1 MNNHILLERMDEA
14 DIFLLNNLN
23 EQNKFKNPNDV
34 NVRVLL
40 YNLDLVSQ
48 QLDENE
54 NSILRKRLDKIRRV
68 FRYASNYRL
77 QSWELNDAQDYL
89 TYIADTKK
97 TYVQGIDDTE
107 QALSNI
113 VNALRA
119 DHVPDEYSINY
130 VLAQNGANGL
140 THEQQ
145 NRFEVF
151 VPLINKISEIE
162 KLAEAEAQ
170 KTTSTPT
177 TQALVVQKGKPA
189 FLKKILDFFKN
200 KFSKHPTTK
209 QEPKKK
215 NSYQHVEPATV
226 EANYENTNAQS
237 SKPLYSYHHTEP
249 ATVETKPYESSFRE
263 EIKSTPSKPKNN
275 INRSTQTKD
284 HIVISDLHG
293 DFNRWS
299 KIRFELNKNPN
310 LKVTIL
316 GDAMDRGEF
325 GPEILLQ
332 IKELSDKGVVQYL
345 PGNHDIFAYNYVKM
359 RNAPSSQA
367 FTMAKSHLERNGG
380 KSTMKKLDNFQE
392 VVAKAIASKQIEKN
406 ISLHELVDWLGNQ
419 PIQKKVTEN
428 NNLYNLSHAVFDEKL
443 YAYDK
448 NFNLSKALSLELNGG
463 KNSEMYRRFLNC
475 MWYRAD
481 DTRTHFY
488 DLALPRSG
496 ISVVGHTP
504 QKEVNLQHI
513 QNRPVIV
520 VDTGNGS
527 FSGYSL
533 NSSKSIDFEDS
544 RYQ

>member
-14 DIFLLNNLN
+14 DIFLLDNLN

-34 NVRVLL
+34 NVRILL
-40 YNLDLVSQ
+40 YNLDLVSE

-77 QSWELNDAQDYL
+77 QPWELNDAQDYL

-97 TYVQGIDDTE
+97 TYVQGIADTE

-140 THEQQ
+140 TREQQ

-151 VPLINKISEIE
+151 IPLINKISEIE
-162 KLAEAEAQ
+162 KLAKSEVQ
-170 KTTSTPT
+170 RTTSTPT
-177 TQALVVQKGKPA
+177 TQALVVQKEKPA

-200 KFSKHPTTK
+200 KFSKHQPTK
-209 QEPKKK
+209 QETKLQ

-226 EANYENTNAQS
+226 E
-237 SKPLYSYHHTEP
+237 
-249 ATVETKPYESSFRE
+249 TKPYEPSFRK
-263 EIKSTPSKPKNN
+263 EIKQTPSNPTANN
-275 INRSTQTKD
+275 RPVQTRD

-293 DFNRWS
+293 DFEHWS

-392 VVAKAIASKQIEKN
+392 VVAKAIASK
-406 ISLHELVDWLGNQ
+406 
-419 PIQKKVTEN
+419 
-428 NNLYNLSHAVFDEKL
+428 
-443 YAYDK
+443 
-448 NFNLSKALSLELNGG
+448 
-463 KNSEMYRRFLNC
+463 
-475 MWYRAD
+475 
-481 DTRTHFY
+481 
-488 DLALPRSG
+488 
-496 ISVVGHTP
+496 
-504 QKEVNLQHI
+504 
-513 QNRPVIV
+513 
-520 VDTGNGS
+520 
-527 FSGYSL
+527 
-533 NSSKSIDFEDS
+533 
-544 RYQ
+544 

>member
-89 TYIADTKK
+89 KYIADTKK
-97 TYVQGIDDTE
+97 TYVQGIADTE

-140 THEQQ
+140 TQEQQ

-162 KLAEAEAQ
+162 KFAKSEAQ
-170 KTTSTPT
+170 KTTFTPT
-177 TQALVVQKGKPA
+177 TQALVVQKEKPA
-189 FLKKILDFFKN
+189 FLKKILDFFRT
-200 KFSKHPTTK
+200 KFSRQKTT
-209 QEPKKK
+209 QESSIDSTVSAAHSSFKEEIKTEQAKLKKPVV
-215 NSYQHVEPATV
+215 S
-226 EANYENTNAQS
+226 NAQS
-237 SKPLYSYHHTEP
+237 
-249 ATVETKPYESSFRE
+249 
-263 EIKSTPSKPKNN
+263 TPE
-275 INRSTQTKD
+275 
-284 HIVISDLHG
+284 HIIISDLHG
-293 DFNRWS
+293 NINHWNTI
-299 KIRFELNKNPN
+299 KEELEKKPK

-380 KSTMKKLDNFQE
+380 KSTMRKLDNFPE
-392 VVAKAIASKQIEKN
+392 VVAKAIAGKQIEKS
-406 ISLHELVDWLGNQ
+406 ISLQELIDWLGNQ

-533 NSSKSIDFEDS
+533 NSSKNIDFGDP
-544 RYQ
+544 RYR

>member
-1 MNNHILLERMDEA
+1 
-14 DIFLLNNLN
+14 
-23 EQNKFKNPNDV
+23 
-34 NVRVLL
+34 
-40 YNLDLVSQ
+40 
-48 QLDENE
+48 
-54 NSILRKRLDKIRRV
+54 
-68 FRYASNYRL
+68 
-77 QSWELNDAQDYL
+77 
-89 TYIADTKK
+89 
-97 TYVQGIDDTE
+97 
-107 QALSNI
+107 
-113 VNALRA
+113 
-119 DHVPDEYSINY
+119 
-130 VLAQNGANGL
+130 
-140 THEQQ
+140 
-145 NRFEVF
+145 
-151 VPLINKISEIE
+151 
-162 KLAEAEAQ
+162 
-170 KTTSTPT
+170 
-177 TQALVVQKGKPA
+177 
-189 FLKKILDFFKN
+189 
-200 KFSKHPTTK
+200 
-209 QEPKKK
+209 
-215 NSYQHVEPATV
+215 
-226 EANYENTNAQS
+226 
-237 SKPLYSYHHTEP
+237 
-249 ATVETKPYESSFRE
+249 
-263 EIKSTPSKPKNN
+263 
-275 INRSTQTKD
+275 
-284 HIVISDLHG
+284 
-293 DFNRWS
+293 
-299 KIRFELNKNPN
+299 
-310 LKVTIL
+310 
-316 GDAMDRGEF
+316 MDRGEF

-463 KNSEMYRRFLNC
+463 KNSEMYKRFLNC
-475 MWYRAD
+475 MWYRTD

-488 DLALPRSG
+488 DLALPQSG

-533 NSSKSIDFEDS
+533 NSSKNIDFGDP
-544 RYQ
+544 RYR